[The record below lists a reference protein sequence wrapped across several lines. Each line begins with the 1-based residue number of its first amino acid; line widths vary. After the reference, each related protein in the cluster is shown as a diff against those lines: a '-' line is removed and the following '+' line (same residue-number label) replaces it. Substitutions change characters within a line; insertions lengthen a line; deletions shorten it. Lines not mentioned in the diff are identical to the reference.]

1 MDLSQ
6 DALLPILLV
15 TIVANIAIVVV
26 LLASGRVGRSKRVAT
41 ADTHASGF
49 ETTIMSSS
57 YSDRSAADTWP
68 IADPSAASNGH
79 ADIDDEPLAAA
90 ETPDETPDEAPDE
103 APAPVTIAPDPVM
116 ALAPEPEPVEIGIDA
131 LTGLPDATAFHRLVA
146 DEDARIARYHRG
158 ATIVVFE
165 LDGLE
170 RLTERL
176 GPDAADRII
185 PPMADTLRRLARG
198 ADHVARLGPGRFAT
212 LLPETDEIAAINY
225 VERVRGAC
233 ELWLESGAIAL
244 RLAIGWSGTAG
255 DPSLTEAQRIATD
268 RMYVELR
275 RAARRAEPADDSD
288 QIAS

>member
-15 TIVANIAIVVV
+15 TIVANIAIVIA
-26 LLASGRVGRSKRVAT
+26 LLVSGRVGRSKRVAT
-41 ADTHASGF
+41 ADTSASGF

-68 IADPSAASNGH
+68 TADPSAASNGH
-79 ADIDDEPLAAA
+79 ADLDDEPLSAA
-90 ETPDETPDEAPDE
+90 ETPDE
-103 APAPVTIAPDPVM
+103 APAPVTIAPDPVI
-116 ALAPEPEPVEIGIDA
+116 ALAPDPEPVESGIDA

-146 DEDARIARYHRG
+146 DEDARIARYHRA

-176 GPDAADRII
+176 GPDAAERII

-225 VERVRGAC
+225 VERVRRAC

-244 RLAIGWSGTAG
+244 RLAIGWAGTAG
-255 DPSLTEAQRIATD
+255 DPSLTEAQRVATD

-275 RAARRAEPADDSD
+275 RAARRVEPADDSD

>member
-26 LLASGRVGRSKRVAT
+26 LLASGRIGRGKRVAT

-68 IADPSAASNGH
+68 TAEASAASNGH

-90 ETPDETPDEAPDE
+90 EAPDEAPDE
-103 APAPVTIAPDPVM
+103 APAPVAIAPDPVI
-116 ALAPEPEPVEIGIDA
+116 ALAPEPEPVETGIDA

-212 LLPETDEIAAINY
+212 LLPETDEISAINY
-225 VERVRGAC
+225 VERVRRAC